1 MFFYLKLT
9 NRNNCVNPADN
20 PIVETAIL
28 TRRKYF
34 ENQLIIPIFARFCE
48 IYTELMNKTSKIIAV
63 ILLTIFGCSAL
74 SAQTLVKVSGVVT
87 SADDGLPMIGVG
99 VMAGPGNGVITSLDG
114 EYLIEAAPGTTLT
127 FSSIGFQDQTV
138 VVPQA
143 ETFVHNVIMQS
154 EAMTLDDVVV
164 IAYGVRKKGTVAGSV
179 STVKSDKLEH
189 TPTAAFDQALQG
201 QVAGLTVLSNSGEPS
216 ASASLTIRG
225 TNSINSGT
233 APLYI
238 LDGVAISANDFNTI
252 NPADIES
259 MSVLKDASSTS
270 IYGARAANGVIVITT
285 KRGRNMDRPNIN
297 YRMQMGWSAIAA
309 GKWDLMNTQERIQ
322 YEKEIGMTA
331 GQNYDFL
338 AKTDIN
344 WMDVVFNDNAM
355 LQSHEVSVSGATDKT
370 NYYLSGGYYD
380 QQGIAPGSLFE
391 RYSLRFNFEQQ
402 MADWFRMG
410 TNTMF
415 NFQNI
420 EQADEGS
427 YALVTPISAS
437 RFMLPYW
444 NPYNSDGSLAS
455 INKGEWTGQGQNPM
469 EWIENNPLSYK
480 KYKVI
485 TTAFAE
491 FTLYRN
497 LVFKSQFSV
506 DFSHVTGFSQ
516 SFPSYLPNQGEG
528 SASRNSSDGMNLQV
542 TNTLTYR
549 FDIDNTHDFNF
560 LIGQEGQT
568 YHAES
573 FGVATKGQT
582 NNLLTDIQ
590 QGTRATSWSSTASSD
605 YSRMSFF
612 GRAEYNYTD
621 RFYAD
626 FSVRT
631 DGSSRFG
638 KDNRWGAFWSVGTMW
653 NLRNEAFMSSAR
665 NWLTFAQVSLSTGT
679 SGNSEIPNY
688 EHLALVAGGL
698 DYIGNSG
705 MAPMQPGNEELTW
718 ESTWTTNLGF
728 HFGFWN
734 RMNVDL
740 ELYNKQTSDMLMQ
753 VPLSYAQSNG
763 YGYKW
768 DNVGGMVNRGAE
780 INLTGTLVQVK
791 DFSWS
796 LNANVSYNFNKITEL
811 YNGVTEYE
819 RGETSTKLVVG
830 HPLGEFYINRY
841 AGVNPANGDALW
853 YDKNGEI
860 TNELRDEDKVL
871 LGKTYIAPWQGGFG
885 TALSWKGL
893 SLTAQFSWVADRWM
907 LNNDRYFDESNGRF
921 ATYNQSRRLLNRW
934 KKPGDITDI
943 PRHGEYTEFD
953 SRLLEDA
960 SFLRLKNVNLSY
972 SFPAEL
978 LQKSRIIRGLRVYA
992 QAQNLLT
999 FTNFSGL
1006 DPEGTTNL
1014 YAAQYPMSRQFTFG
1028 LDLMF

>member
-99 VMAGPGNGVITSLDG
+99 VMAGPGNGVLTSLDG
-114 EYLIEAAPGTTLT
+114 EYLIETAPGTTLT

-179 STVKSDKLEH
+179 STVKSDKLEN

>member
-1 MFFYLKLT
+1 MNNTKKLF
-9 NRNNCVNPADN
+9 
-20 PIVETAIL
+20 TAFIL
-28 TRRKYF
+28 S
-34 ENQLIIPIFARFCE
+34 LIGCG
-48 IYTELMNKTSKIIAV
+48 II
-63 ILLTIFGCSAL
+63 

-87 SADDGLPMIGVG
+87 SADDGFPMIGVG

-114 EYLIEAAPGTTLT
+114 DYMIEVAPGTTLT
-127 FSSIGFQDQTV
+127 FSSIGFKDQTV

-143 ETFVHNVIMQS
+143 ETFVHNVVMQS
-154 EAMTLDDVVV
+154 ESMTLDDVVV

-179 STVKSDKLEH
+179 STVKSDKLEN

-216 ASASLTIRG
+216 ASATLTIRG

-238 LDGVAISANDFNTI
+238 LDGVAISAADFNTI

-285 KRGRNMDRPNIN
+285 KRGRNMDQPNIN
-297 YRMQMGWSAIAA
+297 YRMQMGWSAMAA
-309 GKWDLMNTQERIQ
+309 GKWDLMNTAERIQ
-322 YEKEIGMTA
+322 YEKEIGMTT
-331 GQNYDFL
+331 GQDYDYL
-338 AKTDIN
+338 SKIDVN

-380 QQGIAPGSLFE
+380 QQGIAPGSMFE
-391 RYSLRFNFEQQ
+391 RYSLRFNFEQD
-402 MADWFRMG
+402 MAKWLRMG

-444 NPYNSDGSLAS
+444 NPYNADGTIAS
-455 INKGEWTGQGQNPM
+455 INDGEWKGQGQNPM
-469 EWIENNPLSYK
+469 EWLENNPLSYK

-485 TTAFAE
+485 STVFAE
-491 FTLYRN
+491 FNIYKN

-528 SASRNSSDGMNLQV
+528 SASRNTSDGLNLQV

-549 FDIDNTHDFNF
+549 FNINDTHDFNF
-560 LIGQEGQT
+560 LLGHEGQN
-568 YHAES
+568 YHSET

-582 NNLLTDIQ
+582 NDLLTDIQ
-590 QGTRATSWSSTASSD
+590 QGTRAISWNSTAAAD

-621 RFYAD
+621 RYYAD

-638 KDNRWGAFWSVGTMW
+638 KDNRWGAFWSLGAMW
-653 NLRNEAFMSSAR
+653 NLRNEAFMSHTR
-665 NWLTFAQVSLSTGT
+665 DWLTFAQVSLSTGT

-688 EHLALVAGGL
+688 EHLALVGGGL

-705 MAPMQPGNEELTW
+705 MAPMQPGNENLTW
-718 ESTWTTNLGF
+718 ESTWTTNLGL

-734 RMNVDL
+734 RLNVDL
-740 ELYNKQTSDMLMQ
+740 ELYNKNTSDMLMQ

-780 INLTGTLVQVK
+780 LNLSGTVLQIK
-791 DFSWS
+791 DFTWS
-796 LNANVSYNFNKITEL
+796 LNANISYNFNKITEL
-811 YNGVTEYE
+811 YNGVQEYE

-853 YDKNGEI
+853 YDKDGNI

-934 KKPGDITDI
+934 KNPGDITDI

-960 SFLRLKNVNLSY
+960 SFLRLKNVNLAY

-978 LQKSRIIRGLRVYA
+978 LKKSRIIRGLRVYA

-1006 DPEGTTNL
+1006 DPEGTSNL

>member
-1 MFFYLKLT
+1 
-9 NRNNCVNPADN
+9 
-20 PIVETAIL
+20 
-28 TRRKYF
+28 
-34 ENQLIIPIFARFCE
+34 
-48 IYTELMNKTSKIIAV
+48 
-63 ILLTIFGCSAL
+63 
-74 SAQTLVKVSGVVT
+74 
-87 SADDGLPMIGVG
+87 
-99 VMAGPGNGVITSLDG
+99 
-114 EYLIEAAPGTTLT
+114 
-127 FSSIGFQDQTV
+127 
-138 VVPQA
+138 
-143 ETFVHNVIMQS
+143 
-154 EAMTLDDVVV
+154 
-164 IAYGVRKKGTVAGSV
+164 
-179 STVKSDKLEH
+179 
-189 TPTAAFDQALQG
+189 
-201 QVAGLTVLSNSGEPS
+201 
-216 ASASLTIRG
+216 
-225 TNSINSGT
+225 
-233 APLYI
+233 
-238 LDGVAISANDFNTI
+238 
-252 NPADIES
+252 
-259 MSVLKDASSTS
+259 
-270 IYGARAANGVIVITT
+270 
-285 KRGRNMDRPNIN
+285 
-297 YRMQMGWSAIAA
+297 
-309 GKWDLMNTQERIQ
+309 
-322 YEKEIGMTA
+322 
-331 GQNYDFL
+331 
-338 AKTDIN
+338 
-344 WMDVVFNDNAM
+344 
-355 LQSHEVSVSGATDKT
+355 
-370 NYYLSGGYYD
+370 
-380 QQGIAPGSLFE
+380 
-391 RYSLRFNFEQQ
+391 
-402 MADWFRMG
+402 
-410 TNTMF
+410 
-415 NFQNI
+415 
-420 EQADEGS
+420 
-427 YALVTPISAS
+427 
-437 RFMLPYW
+437 
-444 NPYNSDGSLAS
+444 
-455 INKGEWTGQGQNPM
+455 
-469 EWIENNPLSYK
+469 
-480 KYKVI
+480 
-485 TTAFAE
+485 
-491 FTLYRN
+491 
-497 LVFKSQFSV
+497 
-506 DFSHVTGFSQ
+506 
-516 SFPSYLPNQGEG
+516 
-528 SASRNSSDGMNLQV
+528 
-542 TNTLTYR
+542 
-549 FDIDNTHDFNF
+549 
-560 LIGQEGQT
+560 
-568 YHAES
+568 
-573 FGVATKGQT
+573 
-582 NNLLTDIQ
+582 
-590 QGTRATSWSSTASSD
+590 
-605 YSRMSFF
+605 MSFF

>member
-1 MFFYLKLT
+1 
-9 NRNNCVNPADN
+9 
-20 PIVETAIL
+20 
-28 TRRKYF
+28 
-34 ENQLIIPIFARFCE
+34 
-48 IYTELMNKTSKIIAV
+48 MNKTSKIIAV
-63 ILLTIFGCSAL
+63 ILLTIFGCGAV

-127 FSSIGFQDQTV
+127 FSSIGYQDQTV
-138 VVPQA
+138 VVPQTEA
-143 ETFVHNVIMQS
+143 FVHNVVMQS

-179 STVKSDKLEH
+179 STVKSDKLEN

-238 LDGVAISANDFNTI
+238 LDGVAISASDFNTI

-331 GQNYDFL
+331 GQNYEYL

-391 RYSLRFNFEQQ
+391 RYSMRFNFEQQ

-444 NPYNSDGSLAS
+444 NPYNTDGSIAS
-455 INKGEWTGQGQNPM
+455 INKGEWKGQGQNPM

-485 TTAFAE
+485 STAFAE

-560 LIGQEGQT
+560 LIGQEGQN
-568 YHAES
+568 YHSEA

-582 NNLLTDIQ
+582 NDLLTDIQ
-590 QGTRATSWSSTASSD
+590 QGTRATSWNSTASSD

-626 FSVRT
+626 FSIRT
-631 DGSSRFG
+631 DASSRFG

-653 NLRNEAFMSSAR
+653 NLRNEDFMSAAR

-780 INLTGTLVQVK
+780 INLTGTVVQVN

-811 YNGVTEYE
+811 YNGVKEYE

-853 YDKNGEI
+853 YDKNGKV

-921 ATYNQSRRLLNRW
+921 ASYNQSRRLLNRW
-934 KKPGDITDI
+934 KNPGDITDI

-960 SFLRLKNVNLSY
+960 SFLRLKNVNLAY

-978 LQKSRIIRGLRVYA
+978 LKKSRIIRGLRVYA